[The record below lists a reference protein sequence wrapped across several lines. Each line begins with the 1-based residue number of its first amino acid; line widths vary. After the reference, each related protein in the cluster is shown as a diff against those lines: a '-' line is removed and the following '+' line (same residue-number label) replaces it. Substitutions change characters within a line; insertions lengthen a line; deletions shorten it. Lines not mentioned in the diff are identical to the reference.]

1 MNLRPFIFAAIGA
14 LHLAAQAATGSVDF
28 TIDEYPSLAR
38 SAAVADATGAA
49 GYWITDNRFSVALQL
64 TRESLGPFP
73 PPRANAYYNSYDS
86 VTTGFIGE
94 SRPDAVR
101 EVTWA
106 PGVGLSANSFV
117 LPNQLGITWETAAS
131 DDQVSANANWN
142 RSFALKPNSSVTLAG
157 ALNFTYSAG
166 GLEPTYEFSH
176 YRGIYPTR
184 AVVLASG
191 REIDETPWDNQL
203 GFGMGLTGKIFDAD
217 PRGLDPGTPRP
228 FSEDDF
234 GYSIDSFG
242 HLSLTIFN
250 RSSEL
255 LFGAFDITYSVLSPP
270 AIPPVPEPAMWVAML
285 LGIGTIAGLRRRAS
299 NVPGSAAHALHAR
312 S

>member
-1 MNLRPFIFAAIGA
+1 
-14 LHLAAQAATGSVDF
+14 
-28 TIDEYPSLAR
+28 
-38 SAAVADATGAA
+38 
-49 GYWITDNRFSVALQL
+49 
-64 TRESLGPFP
+64 
-73 PPRANAYYNSYDS
+73 
-86 VTTGFIGE
+86 
-94 SRPDAVR
+94 
-101 EVTWA
+101 
-106 PGVGLSANSFV
+106 
-117 LPNQLGITWETAAS
+117 
-131 DDQVSANANWN
+131 
-142 RSFALKPNSSVTLAG
+142 
-157 ALNFTYSAG
+157 
-166 GLEPTYEFSH
+166 LEPTYEFSH

-184 AVVLASG
+184 AVVLATG

-285 LGIGTIAGLRRRAS
+285 LGIGAIAGLRRRAS
-299 NVPGSAAHALHAR
+299 NVHGSAAQALHAR